1 MIQTTVWVLY
11 AEFVNATASLLKW
24 LRRFATKSYHY
35 RNHRLEYWL
44 LGIQAKSSTTGFC
57 LQFQQ
62 TPSCTWHN
70 WTATTHHF
78 WFFST
83 TEFTRPESGGLCHLV
98 WHSATRVWD
107 QSSWHRWAATSST
120 ACVVRSL
127 EQSLIDDAV
136 DQCPTLYA
144 CLCSCQRRTF
154 WTYFVTINLCSLCLM
169 NFMFHTVLD
178 AAGDVL
184 RVHYKGSGGAR
195 KQPPRAALRRGDIGR
210 GENMEFWNLA
220 ASDKLLF
227 ALQTVIFY
235 TLNTP

>member
-136 DQCPTLYA
+136 DQCPTT
-144 CLCSCQRRTF
+144 LCVLVYVPEADILNILCDYQ
-154 WTYFVTINLCSLCLM
+154 FV
-169 NFMFHTVLD
+169 FAVLD
-178 AAGDVL
+178 ELYVS
-184 RVHYKGSGGAR
+184 H
-195 KQPPRAALRRGDIGR
+195 RAWCSRWCSKSAL
-210 GENMEFWNLA
+210 
-220 ASDKLLF
+220 
-227 ALQTVIFY
+227 
-235 TLNTP
+235 